1 MARAQREEHQPQED
15 RERQRERARTR
26 ERASARESAR
36 VDDANETDE
45 CNFLGPDSKKLK
57 GVMGVEVQPDP
68 GLTD

>member
-1 MARAQREEHQPQED
+1 MSSWQEPNEKNTSLRKIESD
-15 RERQRERARTR
+15 REREPARE
-26 ERASARESAR
+26 RESAR